1 MSRSPA
7 VILTCQFTLPNKKS
21 FSTYIDYMTR
31 EKALEEM
38 EHRTVEEEQELRLI
52 KNALEDF
59 YIPEGETFSE
69 SKTDKEFSETS
80 KEAQSLMEHGINF
93 DKLEEQDFTK
103 YLSYMTRH
111 YALEQKKV
119 RTESEK
125 IEYQRLNQAIEK
137 YQTEPHKKTSGTLPG
152 VFSIASDEVKGGEL
166 KEIKKVFQEGQR
178 KGSIIYQDV
187 VSHDNAYLEKM
198 GLYNSKTDTLDEV
211 GLKAAGRKMME
222 TLFEKE
228 KLNDTGYWTA
238 TIHRNTKHIHIHFAV
253 IEKENTRKP
262 YTEIENGVS
271 YIVPKGKRRQ
281 TTLDAMKTD
290 YMHELERFAL
300 EKDRMIGMEKRT
312 LLTRKSELRNAL
324 TKVVKEP
331 KQYDRHALDLL
342 NEIYRTLP
350 KKRSD
355 WNYGEENRT
364 KLSPYAREKLDELTQ
379 HLLTNEPGYQEYIQ
393 ISKALKE
400 EAKSLYGVSKR
411 ESKDAEKNALFDL
424 KKRTGNAILTELKKQ
439 DSQVKL
445 LIEGMTQLHTLSAQR
460 PLKDVRQLPRE
471 KDNSNESLSVQR
483 PLEAIKQLPTEKEK
497 YKYSY
502 EEFLKRKKQFQQRI
516 VTRRSLRQLN
526 RTINAHEEKYQ
537 AHKAYEEQ
545 QRRIQMEQERQ

>member
-1 MSRSPA
+1 MMSKSPA

-38 EHRTVEEEQELRLI
+38 ERRTLEEEQELQRI

-80 KEAQSLMEHGINF
+80 NEAQSLMEYGINF

-111 YALEQKKV
+111 YALEQKKEL
-119 RTESEK
+119 TEREK
-125 IEYQRLNQAIEK
+125 IEYQRLNQAMEK
-137 YQTEPHKKTSGTLPG
+137 YQAEPHKKTSGTLPG
-152 VFSIASDEVKGGEL
+152 VFSISSDEVKGSDL
-166 KEIKKVFQEGQR
+166 KEIKQIFQRGQQ

-187 VSHDNAYLEKM
+187 VSHDNSYLEKI
-198 GLYNSKTDTLDEV
+198 GLYDPKTDTLDEV

-228 KLNDTGYWTA
+228 KLNDTGYWMA

-253 IEKENTRKP
+253 VEKENTRKP
-262 YTEIENGVS
+262 YTEVENGVS

-281 TTLDAMKTD
+281 ATLDAMKTN
-290 YMHELERFAL
+290 YVHELERFSY
-300 EKDRMIGMEKRT
+300 EKDRMIGMEKRN
-312 LLTRKSELRNAL
+312 LLTRKSDLRNSL

-331 KQYDRHALDLL
+331 VRYDRHAMNLL
-342 NEIYRTLP
+342 NEVYKTLP
-350 KKRSD
+350 DKRSE
-355 WNYGEENRT
+355 WNYGDENRT
-364 KLSPYAREKLDELTQ
+364 KLSPYTREKLDELTQ
-379 HLLTNEPGYQEYIQ
+379 YVLTKEPEYQEYIQ

-400 EAKSLYGVSKR
+400 EAKSLYGESKR

-424 KKRTGNAILTELKKQ
+424 KKG
-439 DSQVKL
+439 
-445 LIEGMTQLHTLSAQR
+445 
-460 PLKDVRQLPRE
+460 
-471 KDNSNESLSVQR
+471 SV
-483 PLEAIKQLPTEKEK
+483 AK
-497 YKYSY
+497 
-502 EEFLKRKKQFQQRI
+502 F
-516 VTRRSLRQLN
+516 
-526 RTINAHEEKYQ
+526 
-537 AHKAYEEQ
+537 
-545 QRRIQMEQERQ
+545 

>member
-1 MSRSPA
+1 MMNKSPA

-38 EHRTVEEEQELRLI
+38 ERRTPEEEQELQRI

-80 KEAQSLMEHGINF
+80 NEAQSLMGNGINF

-103 YLSYMTRH
+103 YLSYMTSH
-111 YALEQKKV
+111 YALEQKKEL
-119 RTESEK
+119 TQSEQK
-125 IEYQRLNQAIEK
+125 EYQRLNQAIKK
-137 YQTEPHKKTSGTLPG
+137 YQTEPHKKASGNLPG
-152 VFSIASDEVKGGEL
+152 VFSMASDEVKGSDL
-166 KEIKKVFQEGQR
+166 KEIKQIFQRGQQ

-187 VSHDNAYLEKM
+187 VSHDNSYLEKI
-198 GLYNSKTDTLDEV
+198 GLYDPKTDTLDEE

-228 KLNDTGYWTA
+228 QLNETGYWMA

-253 IEKENTRKP
+253 VEKENTRKP
-262 YTEIENGVS
+262 YTEVENGVS

-281 TTLDAMKTD
+281 ATLDAMKTN
-290 YMHELERFAL
+290 YVHELERFSY
-300 EKDRMIGMEKRT
+300 EKDRMIGMEKRN
-312 LLTRKSELRNAL
+312 LLTRKSDLRNSL

-331 KQYDRHALDLL
+331 VRYDRHAMNLL
-342 NEIYRTLP
+342 NEVYRTLP
-350 KKRSD
+350 EKRSE
-355 WNYGEENRT
+355 WNYGDENRT
-364 KLSPYAREKLDELTQ
+364 KLSPYTREKLDELTQ
-379 HLLTNEPGYQEYIQ
+379 YVLTKEPEYQEYIQ

-400 EAKSLYGVSKR
+400 EAESLYGESKR

-424 KKRTGNAILTELKKQ
+424 KKRTGNAILTELKRQ
-439 DSQVKL
+439 DSQIKP
-445 LIEGMTQLHTLSAQR
+445 LIESVDQMQSIYNERSFRTL
-460 PLKDVRQLPRE
+460 
-471 KDNSNESLSVQR
+471 
-483 PLEAIKQLPTEKEK
+483 KQLPTNE

-502 EEFLKRKKQFQQRI
+502 EEFMKRRKQFQQRV
-516 VTRRSLRQLN
+516 VTQRSLRQLN
-526 RTINAHEEKYQ
+526 RTINAHEEKYH
-537 AHKAYEEQ
+537 ASKAYEEQ